1 MFNLCLKSLL
11 NRRFIA
17 ALTVL
22 SIALSVALIVGV
34 ERLRTEARAG
44 FANSASGIDLI
55 IAARG
60 NDVQILMATVFGVGT
75 TGAGI
80 TWDSYEMIEDLP
92 QVSWT
97 VPIMMGDNHR
107 GYPVIGTSKHYFDRF
122 RHSGGRHLTFSEGHS
137 FSSADGAV
145 IGAEVARVFEYGLGT
160 AIVNAH
166 GSGEVAFDVHDEAP
180 FTVTGVLGHT
190 GTAVDRMV
198 FVSLEG
204 FDALHEERTSEGADP
219 FVLVDAPEV
228 AEEHEDHDTAHS
240 QSEDHADSEFADGHV
255 NHGESHGQV
264 DHHAEY
270 SDPDEH
276 EEGHRDHDDRHAHG
290 SGHED
295 EGQIVRTSGGHD
307 HGGHDH
313 EPGAINAIFAGL
325 EEKTAVLSIQRQLA
339 DHRDEALTAVLPNV
353 ALLQLWSITST
364 AETALRLMAGAVA
377 VAGMIGMVV
386 MLSASLDNR
395 RREFAILRSVGAT
408 PAGVFSLILLEAV
421 LLLSAGIV
429 LGVIALSALTL
440 VIDPILAANFGL
452 RIGVDLPSFR
462 EVLLI
467 ALVFCSGLLAS
478 IIPAL
483 RVYRMTL
490 SDGLS
495 VRL

>member
-1 MFNLCLKSLL
+1 MFNLCYKSLL

-22 SIALSVALIVGV
+22 SVALSVALIVGV

-80 TWDSYEMIEDLP
+80 SWDSYEMIEDLP

-107 GYPVIGTSKHYFDRF
+107 GYPVIGTSEQYFDHF
-122 RHSGGRHLTFSEGHS
+122 RHSGGQQLIFAEGVPFMS
-137 FSSADGAV
+137 PDGAV
-145 IGAEVARVFEYGLGT
+145 IGAKVAQAFGYTSGT
-160 AIVNAH
+160 EIVNAH

-204 FDALHEERTSEGADP
+204 FDALHDEPASEVADP
-219 FVLVDAPEV
+219 FVLIDAPEV
-228 AEEHEDHDTAHS
+228 AGEHEDHHTEHS
-240 QSEDHADSEFADGHV
+240 HSEDHADSEFTDGHV
-255 NHGESHGQV
+255 DHGDGHGQNDDYAEHGE
-264 DHHAEY
+264 
-270 SDPDEH
+270 PDEH
-276 EEGHRDHDDRHAHG
+276 DEGHQEHDDSHT
-290 SGHED
+290 HESD
-295 EGQIVRTSGGHD
+295 HESEVEAVTTSGGHD
-307 HGGHDH
+307 HGGHEH
-313 EPGAINAIFAGL
+313 EPGTINAIFVGL
-325 EEKTAVLSIQRQLA
+325 EEKTAVLSVQRQLA

-421 LLLSAGIV
+421 LLLLAGIV
-429 LGVIALSALTL
+429 LGVIALSVLTL
-440 VIDPILAANFGL
+440 LIDPILAANFGL
-452 RIGVDLPSFR
+452 RIGVGLPSFR

-467 ALVFCSGLLAS
+467 VIVFCSGLLAS

>member
-1 MFNLCLKSLL
+1 MFNLCYKSLL

-44 FANSASGIDLI
+44 FSNSASGIDLI

-107 GYPVIGTSKHYFDRF
+107 GYPVIGTSKQYFDRF
-122 RHSGGRHLTFSEGHS
+122 RHSGGQHLTFAEGHS

-204 FDALHEERTSEGADP
+204 FDALHEEPASEGADP

-228 AEEHEDHDTAHS
+228 AEEHEDHDTEHS
-240 QSEDHADSEFADGHV
+240 PSEDHADSEFADGHV
-255 NHGESHGQV
+255 DHGDGHGQDYDHAAHGE
-264 DHHAEY
+264 
-270 SDPDEH
+270 PDEH
-276 EEGHRDHDDRHAHG
+276 EEGHQDHDDRDV
-290 SGHED
+290 HESD
-295 EGQIVRTSGGHD
+295 VEAVTTSGGYD

-313 EPGAINAIFAGL
+313 EPGTINAVFAGL
-325 EEKTAVLSIQRQLA
+325 EEKTAVLSVQRQLA

-429 LGVIALSALTL
+429 LGIIALSALTL

-452 RIGVDLPSFR
+452 RISVDLPSFR

-467 ALVFCSGLLAS
+467 AVVFCSGLLAS

>member
-1 MFNLCLKSLL
+1 MFNLCYKSLL

-80 TWDSYEMIEDLP
+80 SWDSYEMIEDLP
-92 QVSWT
+92 QISWT

-107 GYPVIGTSKHYFDRF
+107 GYPVIGTSEQYFDHF
-122 RHSGGRHLTFSEGHS
+122 RHSGGRQLIFAEGVPFKS
-137 FSSADGAV
+137 PDGAV
-145 IGAEVARVFEYGLGT
+145 IGAKVAQAFGYTSGT
-160 AIVNAH
+160 EIVNAH

-204 FDALHEERTSEGADP
+204 FDALHEEPASEVADP
-219 FVLVDAPEV
+219 FVLIEAPEV
-228 AEEHEDHDTAHS
+228 AGEHEDHD
-240 QSEDHADSEFADGHV
+240 HV
-255 NHGESHGQV
+255 EL
-264 DHHAEY
+264 DE
-270 SDPDEH
+270 PDEH
-276 EEGHRDHDDRHAHG
+276 EEGHQEHDDRHAHG

-295 EGQIVRTSGGHD
+295 EGQTVTTSDGHD
-307 HGGHDH
+307 HDGHDH
-313 EPGAINAIFAGL
+313 EPGTINAIFAGL
-325 EEKTAVLSIQRQLA
+325 EEKTAVLSVQRQLA

-429 LGVIALSALTL
+429 LGVIALSALTR

-452 RIGVDLPSFR
+452 RIGVGLPSFR

-467 ALVFCSGLLAS
+467 AIVFCSGLLAS

-490 SDGLS
+490 SDGLL

>member
-1 MFNLCLKSLL
+1 MFDLCLKSLL
-11 NRRFIA
+11 NRRFVA
-17 ALTVL
+17 MLTVL

-34 ERLRTEARAG
+34 ERLRAEARAG

-60 NDVQILMATVFGVGT
+60 NDVQILMATIFGVGS

-80 TWDSYEMIEDLP
+80 SWDSYEMIEELP
-92 QVSWT
+92 QISWT

-107 GYPVIGTSKHYFDRF
+107 GYPVIGTSEYYFEHF
-122 RHSGGRHLTFSEGHS
+122 RHSGGQQLVFAEGVPFKS
-137 FSSADGAV
+137 PEGAV
-145 IGAEVARVFEYGLGT
+145 IGAKVAQAFGYTTGT
-160 AIVNAH
+160 EIVNAH
-166 GSGEVAFDVHDEAP
+166 GSGEIAFDVHDEAP

-204 FDALHEERTSEGADP
+204 FDALHKEPASKVADP
-219 FVLVDAPEV
+219 FVMVDAPEA

-240 QSEDHADSEFADGHV
+240 HKADHADSEFSDEHV
-255 NHGESHGQV
+255 KHGESHGHDD
-264 DHHAEY
+264 DHAQH
-270 SDPDEH
+270 SDPDE
-276 EEGHRDHDDRHAHG
+276 
-290 SGHED
+290 
-295 EGQIVRTSGGHD
+295 HD

-313 EPGAINAIFAGL
+313 EPATINAIFAGL

-353 ALLQLWSITST
+353 ALLQLWSITRT

-377 VAGMIGMVV
+377 MAGIIGMVV

-429 LGVIALSALTL
+429 LGVIALSVLTL
-440 VIDPILAANFGL
+440 LIDPILAANFGL
-452 RIGVDLPSFR
+452 RIGVGLPSVR